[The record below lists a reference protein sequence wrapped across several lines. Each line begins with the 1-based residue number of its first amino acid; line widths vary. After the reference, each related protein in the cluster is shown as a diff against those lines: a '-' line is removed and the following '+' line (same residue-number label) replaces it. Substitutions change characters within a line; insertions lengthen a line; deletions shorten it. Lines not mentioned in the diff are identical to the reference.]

1 MNTTKTSSAASDE
14 IDLLALFKILKSS
27 YLKIGFFTLFFIVI
41 GAAYSFLATPIYQ
54 ANATLQ
60 YDKMGGSRIQRVD
73 GISNVILSLNESPN
87 DLVMH
92 AG

>member
-1 MNTTKTSSAASDE
+1 MNLVDAFVK
-14 IDLLALFKILKSS
+14 K
-27 YLKIGFFTLFFIVI
+27 
-41 GAAYSFLATPIYQ
+41 
-54 ANATLQ
+54 
-60 YDKMGGSRIQRVD
+60 GSRIQRVD

>member
-1 MNTTKTSSAASDE
+1 MYQDTYIEYWGEIFVSARIIE
-14 IDLLALFKILKSS
+14 FGITF
-27 YLKIGFFTLFFIVI
+27 
-41 GAAYSFLATPIYQ
+41 
-54 ANATLQ
+54 
-60 YDKMGGSRIQRVD
+60 GSRIQRGD

>member
-1 MNTTKTSSAASDE
+1 MIIYEGKAWWVTSG
-14 IDLLALFKILKSS
+14 KS
-27 YLKIGFFTLFFIVI
+27 
-41 GAAYSFLATPIYQ
+41 GA
-54 ANATLQ
+54 
-60 YDKMGGSRIQRVD
+60 RIQRVD

>member
-1 MNTTKTSSAASDE
+1 MRNANEGVSLSEIVTK
-14 IDLLALFKILKSS
+14 
-27 YLKIGFFTLFFIVI
+27 
-41 GAAYSFLATPIYQ
+41 
-54 ANATLQ
+54 ATLR
-60 YDKMGGSRIQRVD
+60 KFGSRIQRVD